1 MGMWAQE
8 EFEQLTEAEQN
19 YAYYIAK
26 ASWEGSMIN
35 YFQKSYEAPA
45 LFSIFQLTFSGQTIE
60 ELRERASATTSAET
74 FQKFL
79 VYAAAFFNNCG
90 NFKSF
95 GDTKFVPD
103 LTEEEFLA
111 ILQSSRNFSQFKDL
125 IEDLFGKVKTQ
136 LFSYEG
142 RYEKIG
148 LPPQEG
154 CSGYYSGNLSKEEIE
169 LVDQYLQTLQ
179 LSFLNTRIIKLAD
192 KHFQV
197 HVASAN
203 LSQKSYY
210 YQSNRIDVVYG
221 DFSSFLKRVLKNLQL
236 CLPYAANCN
245 QKQMLQKYIQHFQT
259 GDIELHK
266 DSQRAWVRDQGPVI
280 ETNFGF
286 VESYLDPKGMRAEWE
301 GFAACVNKKQSKV
314 TQYFV
319 SRAEEFLSMMPWPA

>member
-45 LFSIFQLTFSGQTIE
+45 LFLILQLTFSGQTIE
-60 ELRERASATTSAET
+60 ELREKATGATSSEN

-111 ILQSSRNFSQFKDL
+111 IVRSSRNFTQFQTL
-125 IEDLFGKVKTQ
+125 IEDLFSKVKKQ

-148 LPPQEG
+148 LPSEEG
-154 CSGYYSGNLSKEEIE
+154 SSGYYSGNLSKEEIE
-169 LVDQYLQTLQ
+169 LVDQYLQTL
-179 LSFLNTRIIKLAD
+179 
-192 KHFQV
+192 
-197 HVASAN
+197 
-203 LSQKSYY
+203 
-210 YQSNRIDVVYG
+210 
-221 DFSSFLKRVLKNLQL
+221 
-236 CLPYAANCN
+236 
-245 QKQMLQKYIQHFQT
+245 
-259 GDIELHK
+259 
-266 DSQRAWVRDQGPVI
+266 
-280 ETNFGF
+280 
-286 VESYLDPKGMRAEWE
+286 
-301 GFAACVNKKQSKV
+301 
-314 TQYFV
+314 
-319 SRAEEFLSMMPWPA
+319 